1 MNRHK
6 AICLIILK
14 VLENCGTNALPQSVL
29 HDHCNDQLKPKI
41 RTLELQAA
49 LDDLSGAGD
58 SDKEAIDKLPAGQF
72 GDDEARWFITE
83 QGKVILR
90 TK

>member
-6 AICLIILK
+6 AICLIILE
-14 VLENCGTNALPQSVL
+14 VLENCGSNALPQSTL
-29 HDHCNDQLKPKI
+29 HDHVNDRIKPKV
-41 RTLELQAA
+41 RTMELQAA

-58 SDKEAIDKLPAGQF
+58 SDKEAIEKLPPGDF

-83 QGKVILR
+83 QGKVMLR
-90 TK
+90 VK

>member
-6 AICLIILK
+6 AICLAILE
-14 VLENCGTNALPQSVL
+14 VLENCGANALPQSTL
-29 HDHCNDQLKPKI
+29 HDHINDRLKPKV
-41 RTLELQAA
+41 RTMELQSA
-49 LDDLSGAGD
+49 LDDLTGQGD
-58 SDKEAIDKLPAGQF
+58 SDKDAIDKLPPGQF

-83 QGKVILR
+83 SGKVILR